1 MHSGSPGCVGG
12 AHALV
17 LRQHNTQRPFYW
29 AEAAPEFILRRG
41 EYTRRA
47 HDAGGMHGRNL
58 TSALMRSRVP
68 NRTRDRGGKPVQL
81 GDSSHEHGPRSGA

>member
-1 MHSGSPGCVGG
+1 MHSGNPGCVGVRMRWCC
-12 AHALV
+12 A
-17 LRQHNTQRPFYW
+17 NTTLSVGT
-29 AEAAPEFILRRG
+29 EAAPEFILRRG

-58 TSALMRSRVP
+58 TSVLMRSRVP
-68 NRTRDRGGKPVQL
+68 NRTRDRGGKPIQL

>member
-1 MHSGSPGCVGG
+1 MVRPVAGSEPK
-12 AHALV
+12 AKS
-17 LRQHNTQRPFYW
+17 RPSSHKKKW
-29 AEAAPEFILRRG
+29 MRR

-68 NRTRDRGGKPVQL
+68 NRTRDRGGKPIQL